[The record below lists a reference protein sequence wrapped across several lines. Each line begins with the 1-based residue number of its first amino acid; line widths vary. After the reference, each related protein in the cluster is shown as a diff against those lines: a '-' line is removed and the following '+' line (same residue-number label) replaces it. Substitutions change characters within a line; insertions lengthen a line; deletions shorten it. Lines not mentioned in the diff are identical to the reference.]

1 MWESSYWQ
9 RIKNYLER
17 VSKIVELLQLILVIV
32 GIVGGW
38 LEINGEPGSHQ
49 KI

>member
-1 MWESSYWQ
+1 MWVSSYWQ
-9 RIKNYLER
+9 RIKNCLER
-17 VSKIVELLQLILVIV
+17 VSKIVKLLQLILVIV